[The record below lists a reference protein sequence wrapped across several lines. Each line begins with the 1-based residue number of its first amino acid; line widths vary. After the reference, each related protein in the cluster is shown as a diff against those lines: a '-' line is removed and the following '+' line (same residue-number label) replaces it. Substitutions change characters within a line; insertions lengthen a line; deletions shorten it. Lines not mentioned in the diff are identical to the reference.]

1 MYLETTITFW
11 EDQLSPEGKDIRKK
25 VNYHALC
32 YCVNY
37 SEAEALAT
45 EHGLEITS
53 EDFEVGP
60 IVELK
65 VMNIYPDEEHEESYP
80 WFKCNCA
87 YSEFTDKG
95 KQKERKIS
103 ILVQAKDSAEASVKA
118 TAITK
123 EWSDAKEVK
132 TPKVSETQ
140 IKAILG
146 MGEPDLPL

>member
-1 MYLETTITFW
+1 MYLEATITFW
-11 EDQLSPEGKDIRKK
+11 EDQVSLEGKDIRKK
-25 VNYHALC
+25 VNYHVLC

-37 SEAEALAT
+37 SEAEAMAT
-45 EHGLEITS
+45 EYGLEITS

-65 VMNIYPDEEHEESYP
+65 VMSTHPDKENKDIYP

-95 KQKERKIS
+95 RTKERKVN

-118 TAITK
+118 TSITK

-146 MGEPDLPL
+146 MEEDNLPI